1 MISSVL
7 VLVLIL
13 IALLVLLLAAFG
25 GVAFL
30 AARRKPKEVQDQENE
45 D

>member
-25 GVAFL
+25 GVAYI
-30 AARRKPKEVQDQENE
+30 AAKRKPKEVQEQNNE